1 MISSVLSKLWT
12 TMEVSRSEKKA
23 LQKGCWE
30 IRRYNGRHT
39 CSMGTISQHHSKLDS
54 NTIAEAMK
62 PLVESN
68 PSIKVKSIIVEV
80 QARFNY
86 SISYRKA
93 WLGKQK
99 SISKVFGR
107 WKESDQALPLWFSV
121 PYSQKLV
128 VNIRYSRIV
137 EEYNINYK
145 RWSNYHVTM
154 LLLAVLY
161 TMYEIRKVYRMEF
174 VPLGDTERWPD
185 YPGPTI
191 VANPALK

>member
-1 MISSVLSKLWT
+1 
-12 TMEVSRSEKKA
+12 
-23 LQKGCWE
+23 
-30 IRRYNGRHT
+30 
-39 CSMGTISQHHSKLDS
+39 MGTISQHHSKLDS

-121 PYSQKLV
+121 GSTHLYRKYKGCLLDAVAQDGNQS
-128 VNIRYSRIV
+128 IV
-137 EEYNINYK
+137 PIAFAIVK
-145 RWSNYHVTM
+145 G
-154 LLLAVLY
+154 
-161 TMYEIRKVYRMEF
+161 EIA
-174 VPLGDTERWPD
+174 D
-185 YPGPTI
+185 
-191 VANPALK
+191 A